1 MKKALGLSLL
11 LVSLILLVLGLMYP
25 FMTFDFEFQMEGLL
39 SMFGSG
45 LSKELTKTYSI
56 PEVMKLLFKH
66 GYYFVG
72 ILIGLFA
79 VVIPILKTLLT
90 LIFLFTKNMR
100 LYKFISAMGKFAMAD
115 VFCVGIFIAFL
126 YTQFNQGMKV
136 KIVADIEQGYYFF
149 ASYVILNIIALMLL
163 KPKAQ
168 SIT

>member
-1 MKKALGLSLL
+1 MKKKIGILL
-11 LVSLILLVLGLMYP
+11 LLTSLVFMVLGLMYP

-56 PEVMKLLFKH
+56 PEVMKLLFKN

-72 ILIGLFA
+72 TLIGLFA
-79 VVIPILKTLLT
+79 VVIPILKAILT
-90 LIFLFTKNMR
+90 FVFLFNKNLK
-100 LYKFISAMGKFAMAD
+100 LYSFISFIGKFAMAD

-136 KIVADIEQGYYFF
+136 KILADIEIGYYYFVT
-149 ASYVILNIIALMLL
+149 YVILNIISVILL
-163 KPKAQ
+163 KPTTQKV
-168 SIT
+168 

>member
-1 MKKALGLSLL
+1 MKKAIGLVLL
-11 LVSLILLVLGLMYP
+11 LTSLICLVFGLVYP
-25 FMTFDFEFQMEGLL
+25 FMTFDFNFKMEGLL

-79 VVIPILKTLLT
+79 VVIPVLKTILT
-90 LIFLFTKNMR
+90 FIFLFTKKPG
-100 LYKFISAMGKFAMAD
+100 LYKFIGAIGKFAMAD

-136 KIVADIEQGYYFF
+136 EIVANIESGYYFF
-149 ASYVILNIIALMLL
+149 VAYVILNIISVILL
-163 KPKAQ
+163 KPTNQKV
-168 SIT
+168 